1 MTAPRPPLVVWEL
14 TRACPYACRHCR
26 RDADPYRHPCEL
38 STLEA
43 MRVMNEV
50 RRLGEAEV
58 VLTGGEPAERPD
70 VVELV
75 RHAGRIGLRP
85 VLETP
90 GTARRLYR
98 LLPRLR
104 DGGLAAVSVGLDG
117 AEEDDHDRLRG
128 VPGSH
133 RRAVAVLEAARSL
146 EIPVRVTTLVTRR
159 NLDTVDE
166 LVPRVA
172 ESGAELWT
180 LSLLVPGSPDDAAE
194 MPSARQ
200 VEAFLRRMTGATRGA
215 PFDVRW
221 ECAPHALRVWTE
233 LRRTGDARPGIVP
246 RAGDGLLFV
255 GADGVVYPSR
265 HLPVPVGDVRTDDVA
280 ILYRSSPLLR
290 SLRDRNLLEGKC
302 GGCDFREACG
312 GSRARAYAVTG
323 SWLDEDP
330 ACAHRPETAGD
341 AASTAVAAAGGD
353 LPGKRD
359 GMTRPGA

>member
-1 MTAPRPPLVVWEL
+1 MIAPRPPLVVWEL

-50 RRLGEAEV
+50 RRLGEAEL

-70 VVELV
+70 LVELV

-90 GTARRLYR
+90 GTARRLSR
-98 LLPRLR
+98 LLPTLR

-117 AEEDDHDRLRG
+117 ADEDDHDGLRG
-128 VPGSH
+128 APGSY
-133 RRAVAVLEAARSL
+133 RRAAAVLGDARSL
-146 EIPVRVTTLVTRR
+146 EIPTRVTTLVTRR
-159 NLDTVDE
+159 NLDAVDE
-166 LVPRVA
+166 LVPRIEEA
-172 ESGAELWT
+172 GAELWT
-180 LSLLVPGSPDDAAE
+180 LSLFVPASPDAADE
-194 MPSARQ
+194 MPSAEE

-221 ECAPHALRVWTE
+221 ECAPHARRVWAE
-233 LRRTGDARPGIVP
+233 LRRNGDVRPGLVP

-255 GADGVVYPSR
+255 GSDGVVYPSR

-280 ILYRSSPLLR
+280 ALYRSSPVLR
-290 SLRDRNLLEGKC
+290 ALRDRNLLEGKC

-312 GSRARAYAVTG
+312 GSRARAYASTG

-330 ACAHRPETAGD
+330 ACAYRPEAAGD
-341 AASTAVAAAGGD
+341 AASTTVAAAGRA
-353 LPGKRD
+353 LPGERD
-359 GMTRPGA
+359 GMTRQGA